1 MDTASLSSDVTDGR
15 QPPRL
20 TFTPMLVLSCDGGSE
35 LHDQA
40 MTVATMTE
48 R

>member
-15 QPPRL
+15 QKLRL
-20 TFTPMLVLSCDGGSE
+20 TFTPMLVLSFDGSE
-35 LHDQA
+35 PHNQA
-40 MTVATMTE
+40 TTVTTMTE